1 MTIQVKG
8 ITACLWPASVVITF
22 PLQCG
27 KRPQVTPISVGHKV
41 VGKNAV
47 QFGHCP
53 LSTLCWRYLQL
64 RLHILGKPL
73 SQLSWKPAKNRMG
86 FAILVC
92 DPLWCRH
99 TVTYQ
104 HPKPCHG
111 HSLVSGSL
119 QEMNVQHLPSS
130 ESVMMLNGGPFTSS
144 ICLRALALQADIS
157 YITQY
162 ISAVI

>member
-1 MTIQVKG
+1 MVYIDLYITQYIFSCCVPRYIDIRNVNGYLRIPAPETMTIQVKG

-53 LSTLCWRYLQL
+53 LSTLFWRYLQL

-92 DPLWCRH
+92 DPLWYRH

-104 HPKPCHG
+104 HPSPATATA
-111 HSLVSGSL
+111 S
-119 QEMNVQHLPSS
+119 
-130 ESVMMLNGGPFTSS
+130 
-144 ICLRALALQADIS
+144 CLAAFKR
-157 YITQY
+157 
-162 ISAVI
+162 